1 MISETHSVES
11 SGEGG
16 GEINVSDWSPFDT
29 LTEDCISN
37 IVSFTSPRDACVFA
51 AVSKSFES
59 AVKSDII
66 WEKFLPL
73 QYPSMINPSIASSS
87 KMEIYF
93 YLCNDPVLIEDGKKV
108 FDGRGHQPPPP
119 YYFF

>member
-73 QYPSMINPSIASSS
+73 QYPSMIPPSLASSS

>member
-1 MISETHSVES
+1 MAETRSVES
-11 SGEGG
+11 KDEGG
-16 GEINVSDWSPFDT
+16 GEISVSDWSPFDT

-51 AVSKSFES
+51 AVSKTFES

-66 WEKFLPL
+66 WEKFLPSEYL
-73 QYPSMINPSIASSS
+73 SMIPPSLASSS
-87 KMEIYF
+87 KMKIYF

-108 FDGRGHQPPPP
+108 
-119 YYFF
+119 YI